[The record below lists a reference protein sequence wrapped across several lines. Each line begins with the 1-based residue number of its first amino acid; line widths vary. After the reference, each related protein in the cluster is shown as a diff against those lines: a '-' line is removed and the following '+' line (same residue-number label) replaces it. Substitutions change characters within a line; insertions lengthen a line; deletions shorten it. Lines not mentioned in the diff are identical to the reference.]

1 MICHTIVTYHKY
13 YFHRTQT
20 SIYNHLMAATVTV
33 CVSSVSCGTVYTER
47 AHSMWDDGHF
57 PHLVIHTSNF
67 KAQSTFLFVKVLW

>member
-1 MICHTIVTYHKY
+1 MERVVYLC
-13 YFHRTQT
+13 
-20 SIYNHLMAATVTV
+20 V
-33 CVSSVSCGTVYTER
+33 CVQFSGIVYTEL